1 MGDCDGRSGA
11 ARQAWGAGTFHGP
24 APRPGGPARTR
35 LDTIGANPANLI
47 VLGNRALGT
56 DEGRP
61 LGAVPGSAVRD
72 VVGDVLERQRPL
84 TDVTGAD
91 R

>member
-1 MGDCDGRSGA
+1 MGSRHLSWTSASTRRSGA
-11 ARQAWGAGTFHGP
+11 D
-24 APRPGGPARTR
+24 PARHYR
-35 LDTIGANPANLI
+35 REPANLI